1 MWPDTS
7 HIKLSTQVN
16 NNGLLSFV
24 RGVSQFTP
32 EAFPL
37 SGNLRVIAPFWAD
50 VDTRGTGT
58 VWFRSTNDS
67 GLLARTRDEVA
78 AFLNQ
83 EGFIPS
89 YLFIATWDRVG
100 YFSQNTDRVGCLR
113 SYVYSIKNIVIEGSF
128 FSHNSDI
135 VNMSPVGLIR
145 CKNAYRV
152 T

>member
-7 HIKLSTQVN
+7 HIKLSMQVN

-67 GLLARTRDEVA
+67 GLLARARDEVA

-89 YLFIATWDRVG
+89 YIFIATWDHVG
-100 YFSQNTDRVGCLR
+100 YFRRNTDRVGCLR
-113 SYVYSIKNIVIEGSF
+113 SYVYSIIVIEGSP
-128 FSHNSDI
+128 FSHHI
-135 VNMSPVGLIR
+135 IIMAL
-145 CKNAYRV
+145 
-152 T
+152 